1 MIKLIV
7 SDLDGTLVEDGG
19 GVLNPEYFSVIR
31 GLKAKGIY
39 FCAASGRHASGIE
52 HLFLPVKDEIF
63 YIGGNGTYVGC
74 RGRELYRT
82 EYKTELTRAMIH
94 DMREAGM
101 EIIVDSSDCVYTD
114 SQDQRFLAW
123 IQNGYHFRVR
133 QVEDLLELAAPV
145 MKIAGCRMDGIAEAA
160 RPVMEK
166 YGGKLKVTLS
176 GSQWLDT
183 MERSVNKGAA
193 VKILQDGLMIR
204 PEETVV
210 FGDQM
215 NDVEM
220 LKQAYYSFAVV
231 NARPETKQA
240 ARFLA
245 DSNENLGPLKIMR
258 LFL

>member
-1 MIKLIV
+1 
-7 SDLDGTLVEDGG
+7 
-19 GVLNPEYFSVIR
+19 
-31 GLKAKGIY
+31 
-39 FCAASGRHASGIE
+39 
-52 HLFLPVKDEIF
+52 
-63 YIGGNGTYVGC
+63 
-74 RGRELYRT
+74 
-82 EYKTELTRAMIH
+82 
-94 DMREAGM
+94 
-101 EIIVDSSDCVYTD
+101 
-114 SQDQRFLAW
+114 
-123 IQNGYHFRVR
+123 
-133 QVEDLLELAAPV
+133 
-145 MKIAGCRMDGIAEAA
+145 
-160 RPVMEK
+160 MEK

-176 GSQWLDT
+176 GNQWLDT

-220 LKQAYYSFAVV
+220 LKQAYYSFAVA

>member
-94 DMREAGM
+94 DMRAAGM
-101 EIIVDSSDCVYTD
+101 EIIVDSSDCVYTRI
-114 SQDQRFLAW
+114 SGFW
-123 IQNGYHFRVR
+123 HGS
-133 QVEDLLELAAPV
+133 
-145 MKIAGCRMDGIAEAA
+145 KTGIIFVSGRLRIFWNL
-160 RPVMEK
+160 RP
-166 YGGKLKVTLS
+166 
-176 GSQWLDT
+176 
-183 MERSVNKGAA
+183 RS
-193 VKILQDGLMIR
+193 
-204 PEETVV
+204 
-210 FGDQM
+210 
-215 NDVEM
+215 
-220 LKQAYYSFAVV
+220 
-231 NARPETKQA
+231 
-240 ARFLA
+240 
-245 DSNENLGPLKIMR
+245 
-258 LFL
+258 